1 MNKKLIASA
10 VVGTLAAP
18 AVYAD
23 GHLGIT
29 PYGRVNNAIEF
40 SDASGDD
47 NVDVSNVSSRFGFK
61 GAGDIGN
68 GLTAVGRYEFATVAD
83 KEQPGIADIRLAFVG
98 LSGGFGSVTIGN
110 QWSAYF
116 NHFGTIASPT
126 FSLGFYLY
134 SSFAGGPFRTSNT
147 IKYANSFGPV
157 SLDLDVRLNDQEE
170 DSDVAEKINGNGVG
184 LGVTYSPT
192 DSISL
197 AISLDTEENN
207 DSVSVDEITGVET
220 VSSTGDTDRFGIAG
234 NFGLGIAKLSLA
246 YQELENDGGTEF
258 EHFQAYL
265 KFALGGKTNLLLGA
279 GTAEETTSGDEADST
294 FLGVYHKLG
303 GGLQLYIESTS
314 VDIDNGADFTQTFL
328 GMRIDF

>member
-10 VVGTLAAP
+10 VVSTLAAP

-40 SDASGDD
+40 SDASGDS

-68 GLTAVGRYEFATVAD
+68 GLTAIGRYEFATVAD

-147 IKYANSFGPV
+147 VKYANSFGPV
-157 SLDLDVRLNDQEE
+157 SLDIDVRLNDSEE
-170 DSDVAEKINGNGVG
+170 DSDVAEKINGNGLGIG
-184 LGVTYSPT
+184 LTINPI
-192 DSISL
+192 DALSI
-197 AISLDTEENN
+197 AIALDTEENN
-207 DSVSVDEITGVET
+207 DSVTESDDGLITTASV
-220 VSSTGDTDRFGIAG
+220 GDTDRFGIGGTLA
-234 NFGLGIAKLSLA
+234 FGPAKLSLA
-246 YQELENDGGTEF
+246 FQNLEDDSGETD
-258 EHFQAYL
+258 HTQLYL
-265 KFALGGKTNLLLGA
+265 KFGLGAKTNLLLGA
-279 GTAEETTSGDEADST
+279 GTAESDANGDGDSV

-303 GGLQLYIESTS
+303 GGLQLYIESTN
-314 VDIDNGADFTQTFL
+314 VDIDNQEEFTQTFL